1 MNRGNPAS
9 SPGAA
14 PPGAGSPG
22 SNATGGQPYPLPYGS
37 GHYPTA
43 YMSSAPYP
51 DHGGPSG
58 PAGPYSPMEY
68 GGKYQFSGFQQ
79 PPYYNNQPSP
89 NEESTGGP
97 PPAPYYGGP
106 GSMGSPPGG
115 RDLNY
120 FGYNN
125 GFGGGSDSSGGGGG
139 GGGPAFY
146 PQQQQHQS
154 ENNNKTLGSDN
165 LTPVSS
171 GAPGSEVK
179 SEVLEHGGSSADVKD
194 IPELSDIPP
203 ELKYA
208 STRGGPPPPGTGGNT
223 PNPAGVAAEL
233 SDTKDSD
240 NQSTRSHL
248 EQSSP
253 NPSPRSAGVKRSHSP
268 STSENND
275 NFDPQQQQ
283 FEALGPASAMN
294 HGDEYMRQMSAMNNP
309 AQNEGKKCGRQYIL
323 IKKGLLLFRCRS

>member
-22 SNATGGQPYPLPYGS
+22 NNAAGGQPYPMPYGS

-146 PQQQQHQS
+146 PQQQHQS

-171 GAPGSEVK
+171 GAPGPEVK
-179 SEVLEHGGSSADVKD
+179 SEVLERGGSSADVKD

-208 STRGGPPPPGTGGNT
+208 STRGGPPGGPGT

-275 NFDPQQQQ
+275 NFDPTQQQQ

-309 AQNEGKKCGRQYIL
+309 AQNEGT
-323 IKKGLLLFRCRS
+323 